1 MLPQPA
7 HSRDHRLS
15 IMYHNFF
22 RGTARGMCASHLHR
36 YVAVDIVIAHRS
48 TRTRQNTSELYS
60 KMEFYQQSDINAID
74 YSIFAS

>member
-1 MLPQPA
+1 MLLQPA
-7 HSRDHRLS
+7 HSRDHRLNTAS
-15 IMYHNFF
+15 HFF
-22 RGTARGMCASHLHR
+22 FEARLEECVLHLHR

-48 TRTRQNTSELYS
+48 TRTRQNTSEFYS